1 MSRATIRGAE
11 LAYDVAGSGPGPD
24 VVLIHSALADR
35 RMWAGQLAV
44 LTPRH
49 RVLSLDLRGFGESTL
64 PAGEFSMN
72 ADVAELMAAVGMT
85 RAVVIGSS
93 MGGGVAID
101 FALDHPDLL
110 AGLVLVGAGLRGTK
124 PSDLLQRVDAEVDA
138 LVERGAID
146 EAVER
151 ELQLWLDGPG
161 RPAGTVAGAIREYVR
176 ETDLA
181 VTRRAAAWSQAKGIR
196 PTPPVNER
204 LEQIVAPTLVVVGEH
219 DVPDMVTQA
228 VELARRIPN
237 AERIVIPGAAH
248 LPSLERPDEFN
259 AHLIRFLGRLAGSAG

>member
-1 MSRATIRGAE
+1 VSRTTIRGAE
-11 LAYDVAGSGPGPD
+11 LAYDVGAVGPGPD

-35 RMWAGQLAV
+35 RMWAGQLPV

-64 PAGEFSMN
+64 PVGEFSMS

-101 FALDHPDLL
+101 VALDHPELL
-110 AGLVLVGAGLRGTK
+110 AGLVLVGAGIRGTK

-161 RPAGTVAGAIREYVR
+161 RPAGTVAGAIRDYVR
-176 ETDLA
+176 AADLA
-181 VTRRAAAWSQAKGIR
+181 TTRRAAAWTRTKAIR
-196 PTPPVNER
+196 PTPPASER

-219 DVPDMVTQA
+219 DVPDMVVQA
-228 VELARRIPN
+228 AELERRIPN

-248 LPSLERPDEFN
+248 LPSLECPDEFN
-259 AHLIRFLGRLAGSAG
+259 AHLIRFLARLGATAG

>member
-1 MSRATIRGAE
+1 MAIRGAE
-11 LAYDVAGSGPGPD
+11 LAYDVVGSGPGAD

-35 RMWAGQLAV
+35 RMWAGQLPV

-49 RVLSLDLRGFGESTL
+49 RVLSLDLRGFGESDL
-64 PAGEFSMN
+64 PAGEFSLS
-72 ADVAELMAAVGMT
+72 ADVADLMAAVGMT
-85 RAVVIGSS
+85 PAVVIGSS

-101 FALDHPDLL
+101 FALDHPEGL
-110 AGLVLVGAGLRGTK
+110 AGLVLVGAGIRGAK
-124 PSDLLQRVDAEVDA
+124 PSDLLQRVDAEVDG

-161 RPAGTVAGAIREYVR
+161 RPAGTVGGPIRDYLR

-181 VTRRAAAWSQAKGIR
+181 VTRRATDWSKARAIR
-196 PTPPVNER
+196 PTPPAIDR
-204 LEQIVAPTLVVVGEH
+204 LEEISAPTLVVVGEH
-219 DVPDMVTQA
+219 DVPDMVRQA
-228 VELARRIPN
+228 GDLKRRIPG
-237 AERIVIPGAAH
+237 AELVVIPGAAH

-259 AHLIRFLGRLAGSAG
+259 AHLIRFLGRLGATAG